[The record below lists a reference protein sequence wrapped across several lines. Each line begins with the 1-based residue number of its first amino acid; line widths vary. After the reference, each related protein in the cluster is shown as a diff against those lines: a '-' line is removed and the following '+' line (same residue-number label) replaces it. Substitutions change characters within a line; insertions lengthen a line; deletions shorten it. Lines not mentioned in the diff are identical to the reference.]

1 MDTQELITVFNSLNP
16 VFTNAFIVILSCYL
30 PLYLITLFIKN
41 NDLWNIFTRITS
53 TLNAMSCVYMVINV
67 ITSENMNIYYNMVTE
82 GDDHVITS
90 LYWFAAYLFV
100 DGVFYIPTLIRKPNF
115 QTVMSMLHHF
125 VGGLGIYLI
134 AHEQLG
140 LGLGLYFAGTEIS
153 TPLLNL
159 SWILYNYNIK
169 NLFAYI
175 EFGIFYFVFVIA
187 RIFTIPIL
195 VNYLIYNHEYIQ
207 TLTGVKFLLAYCG
220 SGTLALLNITW
231 SIMLTL
237 KIWGMLKSKK
247 E

>member
-1 MDTQELITVFNSLNP
+1 MDSQDIITVFNSLNP
-16 VFTNAFIVILSCYL
+16 VFTNAFVVILSCYL
-30 PLYLITLFIKN
+30 PLYILFFKN

-53 TLNAMSCVYMVINV
+53 TLNAISCIYMVINV
-67 ITSENMNIYYNMVTE
+67 ITSENMNIYYDMVTE

-100 DGVFYIPTLIRKPNF
+100 DGMFYIPTLILKPNF
-115 QTVMSMLHHF
+115 QTVMSMVHHF

-134 AHEQLG
+134 AYEQLA
-140 LGLGLYFAGTEIS
+140 LGLGLYFAGTEVS

-159 SWILYNYNIK
+159 SWVLYTYNIK

-195 VNYLIYNHEYIQ
+195 VNYLILNHDNIQ
-207 TLTGVKFLLAYCG
+207 TLTGVKFVLAYCG

-237 KIWGMLKSKK
+237 KILGIVKSKK

>member
-1 MDTQELITVFNSLNP
+1 
-16 VFTNAFIVILSCYL
+16 
-30 PLYLITLFIKN
+30 
-41 NDLWNIFTRITS
+41 
-53 TLNAMSCVYMVINV
+53 
-67 ITSENMNIYYNMVTE
+67 MVTE

-100 DGVFYIPTLIRKPNF
+100 DGVFYIPTLIHKPNF

-134 AHEQLG
+134 AHEQLA
-140 LGLGLYFAGTEIS
+140 LGLGLYFAGTEVS

-159 SWILYNYNIK
+159 SWVLYTYKIK

-175 EFGIFYFVFVIA
+175 EFGIFYSVFIIA

-195 VNYLIYNHEYIQ
+195 VKYLIYNHDNIQ
-207 TLTGVKFLLAYCG
+207 TLTGVKFVLAYYG

-237 KIWGMLKSKK
+237 KIWEMFKLKSKK